1 LGGDYSEIK
10 SYEIL
15 HDDFINFA
23 LHSKLLRPFDYYE
36 WKYHDPVTDKY
47 YSRKAT
53 LVEKAGKIVRLE
65 IAIDITS
72 EEVENKIIRQMN
84 DIIQLS
90 NTAIMGALSI
100 ENPDESL
107 KYILS
112 YAGEKLGCHRTY
124 LFEKKDNHYV
134 SNTYEWCAP
143 GISSMKE
150 RCQYQDLMEFKEVNE
165 ELNAHHN
172 VLVRDVNKL
181 RLTEPAFYNHLL
193 ARDVQTII
201 ISPLFLE
208 GKMIGFFGFDN
219 PPTTEMENISIMTK
233 LLGAFLSALLR
244 HRNNAIILQ
253 RMSHRDQLTG
263 AYNRHAFEEYLDGL
277 ENVKGFGL
285 SFCDMNGMKLINDNE
300 GHEAGDQ
307 ALIRLV
313 EILRIELEDEE
324 IYRIGG
330 DEFILCLTCL
340 TEKEFEEKIKELQK
354 ILQKN
359 NVSVSMG
366 SVWRPAKPSS
376 CRQILKEADS
386 RMYKAKQAA
395 HETRADLSLLKM

>member
-1 LGGDYSEIK
+1 
-10 SYEIL
+10 
-15 HDDFINFA
+15 
-23 LHSKLLRPFDYYE
+23 
-36 WKYHDPVTDKY
+36 
-47 YSRKAT
+47 
-53 LVEKAGKIVRLE
+53 
-65 IAIDITS
+65 
-72 EEVENKIIRQMN
+72 
-84 DIIQLS
+84 
-90 NTAIMGALSI
+90 
-100 ENPDESL
+100 
-107 KYILS
+107 
-112 YAGEKLGCHRTY
+112 
-124 LFEKKDNHYV
+124 
-134 SNTYEWCAP
+134 
-143 GISSMKE
+143 
-150 RCQYQDLMEFKEVNE
+150 MEFKEVNE

-263 AYNRHAFEEYLDGL
+263 AYNRHAFEEYLDRL

-340 TEKEFEEKIKELQK
+340 TEKEFEEKS
-354 ILQKN
+354 KN
-359 NVSVSMG
+359 CRKSSRKTTSASPWEAYGDRPSHPAAGKSSKKRTAVCTKPNRQPTKQGQTCPFSKCNKSIRNPDDRWVIRIFASV
-366 SVWRPAKPSS
+366 
-376 CRQILKEADS
+376 
-386 RMYKAKQAA
+386 
-395 HETRADLSLLKM
+395 